1 MALEYLFNLSSEYYD
16 TLQKHVKESSAG
28 YKAVQLAVKTDDGF
42 AFPCSSDEFT
52 SIIKDL
58 DYQSGA
64 GRVVAELI
72 AQQSSQ
78 NPKRTS
84 KRE

>member
-1 MALEYLFNLSSEYYD
+1 MALEYFFNLSSEYYD

-28 YKAVQLAVKTDDGF
+28 YEAVRLAVKTDDGF
-42 AFPCSSDEFT
+42 AFPCTADEFA

-78 NPKRTS
+78 NPKRTA